1 MKKNSPH
8 VLNYVIGHVTVPRE
22 SFGPELH
29 NCKVTTSWRHTK
41 TILYVRL
48 TDHNQKFEKSPIFY
62 EGQRSCCCTQE
73 HCSVAGIFV
82 QSYNYITPRKDP
94 FCRWT
99 SLAKSQSAEIRKI
112 AKFYNEGQRSCC
124 CTYKLS
130 SVEGLILQSF
140 SPLPPLEHTLH
151 KFVDEMKYGKWTRR
165 KIEKKCLFFISRSK
179 VMLLHRPTLLGQG
192 YNLTKFQPSSS
203 TARQFWY
210 ETQFLLRYQP
220 LVGISQHFHQMRV
233 TTPRTFD
240 RRLWTSPSFKVMTLN
255 VTAYGTIQQPY
266 PVSYLLSIDHFRLS
280 WSV

>member
-1 MKKNSPH
+1 M
-8 VLNYVIGHVTVPRE
+8 L
-22 SFGPELH
+22 
-29 NCKVTTSWRHTK
+29 
-41 TILYVRL
+41 VR
-48 TDHNQKFEKSPIFY
+48 S
-62 EGQRSCCCTQE
+62 GTQE

-165 KIEKKCLFFISRSK
+165 KIEKNVYFLFQGQRSCCCTDQ
-179 VMLLHRPTLLGQG
+179 HCW
-192 YNLTKFQPSSS
+192 
-203 TARQFWY
+203 ARA
-210 ETQFLLRYQP
+210 T
-220 LVGISQHFHQMRV
+220 ISQSFNPPA
-233 TTPRTFD
+233 PRLDSFD
-240 RRLWTSPSFKVMTLN
+240 TRRNFCYVISP
-255 VTAYGTIQQPY
+255 
-266 PVSYLLSIDHFRLS
+266 
-280 WSV
+280 